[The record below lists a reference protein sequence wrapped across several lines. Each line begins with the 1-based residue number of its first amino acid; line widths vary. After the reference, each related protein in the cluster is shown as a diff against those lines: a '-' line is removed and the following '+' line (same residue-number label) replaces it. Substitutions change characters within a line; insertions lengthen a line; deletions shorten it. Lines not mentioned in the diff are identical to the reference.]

1 MASFSDAIFAL
12 RRAMPSAFPV
22 LASHDRPG
30 QLLRRII
37 ERCELVDNGY
47 SGGPC
52 LEWTGPC
59 SGKPGRGRA
68 KGRGHSYGRMNVDGH
83 TAAVHRVFWV
93 CLHGYLPARR
103 HLDHLCKN
111 RRCVIHCEP
120 VTHLQNQRRKTK

>member
-1 MASFSDAIFAL
+1 MASLTDALFAARQTPEL
-12 RRAMPSAFPV
+12 YKALDF
-22 LASHDRPG
+22 DTRPG

-68 KGRGHSYGRMNVDGH
+68 KGRGHSYGH
-83 TAAVHRVFWV
+83 PAAVHRVFWV

-103 HLDHLCKN
+103 HLDHLCKS

-120 VTHLQNQRRKTK
+120 VTHLQNQRRKAK